1 MLTCNVHVYSIYL
14 HTVCKRQKTK
24 DGCSSLKTGFKQE
37 VSQTRFL
44 LNGHQGA
51 IYVDIK
57 RNVTDKDGETAY
69 FNF

>member
-1 MLTCNVHVYSIYL
+1 MQCSCLQYL
-14 HTVCKRQKTK
+14 PPYCVQASK